1 MLPPSPNNLD
11 NILQY
16 TAVASNALQDLATA
30 TQIPFLNSIST
41 LSSTI
46 IPIVQGMRFQKD
58 RCLGMM
64 EGIHQLLYTLMSLYI
79 YSDDI
84 RSPKMLNQI
93 AQCAL
98 MLQKFHSCLQAQ
110 QELGTIKR
118 IFRQNE
124 IVAQMDRCEAEL
136 KATLEVL
143 IGVRTASALAKFS
156 IDTEKRHQELLELIA
171 SQNGSIDTAS
181 SIGTS
186 SLNTSSGSL
195 YLLPAS
201 PKIFRGR
208 DSELKDLIDSLLS
221 DPARVAILGP
231 GGMGKTTLAMAALH
245 HPEIMEKYNLRHF
258 ISCESANTCGDLVT
272 NIGLY
277 LGLEPSFRLS
287 NAIVHHFGQCG
298 PCLVVLDNFETPWE
312 PFEPRAQVEE
322 FLSLLADIPSLA
334 LLPLSLSA
342 SRRRFVDVADEPGSS
357 EESVLDDLL
366 HLSGSLPL
374 AVSLMANIALFEG
387 YSTTLARWQAENTAL
402 LSDGHDKRAN
412 LEKSISLS
420 LSSPR
425 ISSSPHAKNLISLLS
440 LLPDGIKL
448 GDIIA
453 GKVPI
458 PNVRQCQSVLVGTSL
473 AYIDVKGRLK
483 TLSPVREYIRQLLD
497 VWKSKH
503 LLPSGNLATE
513 LVGHLGN
520 INELFLEGLLTK
532 EKSAWI
538 TIADSIMTLDLFS
551 GAMLKGHSQLF
562 QRLPHLIQATGD
574 AALRWAYTSQ
584 ILTKPEYHHL
594 IQDPAVLIEE
604 DLQYF
609 NDGNRPVRQAVS
621 FYNSVGRYY
630 NDISKA
636 TEFNARAFALAYR
649 ANDIDLQLI
658 CLEYKSQ
665 IAYKSQ
671 DPYRT
676 FKVAH
681 KARDIARSMWS
692 SHWEYFCLR
701 IEVWGHLWMGNL
713 TRALELCAQ
722 TEELL
727 TSVGMENSTEYLLLL
742 DKRGNVLFQKSEY
755 QEVRQLYAQI
765 IKKTSASCSFRYHAH
780 ALRSVAEMDILM
792 ESEVADIVS
801 NLKAAETVEMTLVSP
816 DILTTSLLDAQL
828 KLYCGDTE
836 NSRAALLECLS
847 KGLRTRTGRALVRD
861 CLAAL
866 ADPVHKMHGTMD
878 AFCWAVVYL
887 ASVQIAKNP
896 VGTLHALRRLADLH
910 LSLEDDETALH
921 IFHAVLEG
929 GTKMDI
935 HRLRAE
941 CMVGIGDIVLR
952 RGNPIEAKEM
962 WGGTHPLFTA
972 PYVPDV
978 LLCSVDTHSPLVS
991 VVGARAI
998 FRVGSASLL
1007 DTLLAPGP
1015 SALPLYR
1022 PIAVVGADVFIR
1034 CLGEI
1039 GTETFLLTLATR
1051 CHPDATPS
1059 LTSTA
1064 IHIQP
1069 TWDVPDHHH
1078 HAAYHMGKPVP
1089 EKLVNEARQRDRGL
1103 CCFTGRPSGCIT
1115 WIIPPLLPMLLPSQP
1130 STFSR
1135 EQCISVD
1142 NVFTISSDLLE
1153 AYHDNRITIDPQDGY
1168 RIVVFVEFPHL
1179 SVSLLDRLGS
1189 SPSSGRAPA
1198 CAEHWLSTSLVA
1210 MPHSM
1215 NHMIPQGSKWSTPAG
1230 QEAIRTFFWARTG
1243 GSRE

>member
-1 MLPPSPNNLD
+1 MLPPSPNNFD

-64 EGIHQLLYTLMSLYI
+64 EGIHQLLYTLMSLCI

-136 KATLEVL
+136 KATLEVFN
-143 IGVRTASALAKFS
+143 IESGVRTASALAKFS
-156 IDTEKRHQELLELIA
+156 IDTEKRHQDLLELIA

-272 NIGLY
+272 NIGLH

-298 PCLVVLDNFETPWE
+298 PCLVVLDNFETP
-312 PFEPRAQVEE
+312 
-322 FLSLLADIPSLA
+322 
-334 LLPLSLSA
+334 
-342 SRRRFVDVADEPGSS
+342 S

-483 TLSPVREYIRQLLD
+483 TLSPVREYIRR
-497 VWKSKH
+497 VY
-503 LLPSGNLATE
+503 PPP
-513 LVGHLGN
+513 
-520 INELFLEGLLTK
+520 
-532 EKSAWI
+532 
-538 TIADSIMTLDLFS
+538 
-551 GAMLKGHSQLF
+551 HSLSR
-562 QRLPHLIQATGD
+562 RLRERL
-574 AALRWAYTSQ
+574 
-584 ILTKPEYHHL
+584 
-594 IQDPAVLIEE
+594 
-604 DLQYF
+604 
-609 NDGNRPVRQAVS
+609 DGNRPVRQAVS

-658 CLEYKSQ
+658 CLEYESQ

-742 DKRGNVLFQKSEY
+742 DKRGNILFQKSEY

-801 NLKAAETVEMTLVSP
+801 NLKASETVEMTLVSP
-816 DILTTSLLDAQL
+816 DILTPSLLDAQL

-878 AFCWAVVYL
+878 AFCCAVVYL

-962 WGGTHPLFTA
+962 WGGTHPLFGI
-972 PYVPDV
+972 PVK
-978 LLCSVDTHSPLVS
+978 DTSYGRSIRVYDFAADGAVRPRRPPLQRGYALPTRKRRWRS
-991 VVGARAI
+991 SARAI

-1039 GTETFLLTLATR
+1039 GTKTFLLTLATR

-1064 IHIQP
+1064 IHIRTQS
-1069 TWDVPDHHH
+1069 
-1078 HAAYHMGKPVP
+1078 AAPCPNQLSPLQNPLGTSLTIITTLLIIW
-1089 EKLVNEARQRDRGL
+1089 EKLANEARQRDRGL

-1115 WIIPPLLPMLLPSQP
+1115 WIIPPLLPMLLPSP